1 MRKFQRAAVVAVAV
15 AGLSAFGAGVSFAG
29 DEGPVPVS
37 AVANSSATALAV
49 GGGYYALPQEEKKA
63 GPEERQQA
71 EPEKHYGQ
79 HGEEQHGEE
88 QHGEEQHGEG
98 E

>member
-1 MRKFQRAAVVAVAV
+1 MKARCPSPPWPTPRPPRW
-15 AGLSAFGAGVSFAG
+15 LS
-29 DEGPVPVS
+29 
-37 AVANSSATALAV
+37 

-88 QHGEEQHGEG
+88 QHGEEQHGEEQHG
-98 E
+98 EGE